1 MAVTLNAK
9 GTSVPYFKIGRKGT
23 TIFQGT
29 TDPNPTYSVSQ
40 GDIWIDTTSNEIKI
54 RTASSTWASAAGG
67 SVSALTDL
75 TDIDLS
81 TPATDGQIL
90 VWDNAN
96 SVFVAADEYGD
107 TDVKTLL
114 SSLDSSIIPSADV
127 TYDLGSPTN
136 QWKDIYV
143 GPGSIYMSGTKIIE
157 EDSVS
162 GNLKF
167 SAASNQSV
175 HILSHGT
182 GDTVLETSNG
192 LDIIAH
198 NSANIDL
205 QVSTGQITFTG
216 DVLANNDLTVTGN
229 LTINGTTTTVNT
241 ATLTVSDNIIVLNND
256 ETGTPSQ
263 DAGIEIERGTET
275 NVAIAWN
282 ETTDRWT
289 FTNDGSTYANLPLS
303 TDELTEGSTNLY
315 YTDARVGAYLTAN
328 PQPGNTYGTQIVW
341 NVADPTNSII
351 LDAGDGS
358 TTQATYYGDVVDSNG
373 SVVLDI
379 SGPAFYGSTNGNHN
393 GDVYDTTG
401 STLILDVDNGQGT
414 AVLNGDVNGTNIT
427 TSNIDVSNYIK
438 GYNSLIAPGAGATVN
453 YVVTVAAKT
462 TAHRYN
468 GTGSSSGYV
477 FNGLESPFLTLT
489 PGRTYR
495 FIQEDATN
503 SGHPIAFYFEADK
516 TTAYTDNVTFNGT
529 PGQAGAYTEITI
541 TDSTPAVLHYQCT
554 AHGYMGNSLQTNTRN
569 LTGWTTDN
577 LIEGTNEYYTD
588 QKVEDYINT
597 QIGSAGEFVIV
608 DTDDSTLTS
617 TSALSINTTNGYL
630 GINETNPAHSLH
642 ISSDAASGSQI
653 VVEQYDDSADSPDI
667 IGRKSRGS
675 SDVPAA
681 TVAGDQL
688 LRIDAQ
694 RYDGSGWLTMGSH
707 IFETDSTSAAKAT
720 YKLQTNDGSGV
731 ATRLSVNEDGNII
744 IPGDLTVTGTINGA
758 VTVSSTASNVTVHG
772 DAQNY
777 TKQYVLYGT
786 TTDATETEIWV
797 GGTLNNQIPVATN
810 ATMFYDIQIVARR
823 TDAINESAGFAIKGV
838 VDNFAGTVEDVG
850 DLYEVIVA
858 TDNAVLAVD
867 ATADDINNSLKI
879 TVTGEASK
887 TFKWTAIVKT
897 TEVIG

>member
-29 TDPNPTYSVSQ
+29 TDPNPTYTVSQ
-40 GDIWIDTTSNEIKI
+40 GDIWIDTSANEIKI
-54 RTASSTWASAAGG
+54 RTASNTWISSAGG
-67 SVSALTDL
+67 SVSALSDL
-75 TDIDLS
+75 SDIDLS

-96 SVFVAADEYGD
+96 SVFVPADEYGD

-167 SAASNQSV
+167 SAASNQSI

-241 ATLTVSDNIIVLNND
+241 ATLNVSDNIVVLNND
-256 ETGTPSQ
+256 EAGTPSQ
-263 DAGIEIERGTET
+263 DAGIEVERGTST
-275 NVAIAWN
+275 NVSLAWN

-289 FTNDGSTYANLPLS
+289 FTNDGSTYYNLAVNS
-303 TDELTEGSTNLY
+303 DDITEGSTNLW
-315 YTDARVGAYLTAN
+315 YTDQRISDYLAAN

-341 NVADPTNSII
+341 DLANPSTSII
-351 LDAGDGS
+351 LDAGDG
-358 TTQATYYGDVVDSNG
+358 TANATYYGDVIDGSNN
-373 SVVLDI
+373 VILDI
-379 SGPAFYGSTNGNHN
+379 SGASFYGTTNGNHN
-393 GDVYDTTG
+393 GDNYDASG
-401 STLILDVDNGQGT
+401 GRLVLDVDNGQGT
-414 AVLNGDVNGTNIT
+414 AVLYGDVSGTNIT

-438 GYNSLIAPGAGATVN
+438 GYNSLIAPGAGTTVN

-468 GTGSSSGYV
+468 GTGSSQGYV

-495 FIQEDATN
+495 FIQEEATN
-503 SGHPIAFYFEADK
+503 SGHPIGFYYDAAK
-516 TTAYTDNVTFNGT
+516 TAAYTDNVTTAGT
-529 PGQAGAYTEITI
+529 PGQTGAYTEITV
-541 TDSTPAVLHYQCT
+541 TDSTPTVLHYQCT
-554 AHGYMGNSLQTNTRN
+554 AHGYMGNAVQTNARN
-569 LTGWTTDN
+569 LTGFSTTD
-577 LIEGTNEYYTD
+577 LPEGDNEYYTN

-597 QIGSAGEFVIV
+597 QIGQANEIVIV
-608 DTDDSTLTS
+608 DTDNTTLTS
-617 TSALSINTTNGYL
+617 TNTLTIDSSTGRI
-630 GINETNPAHSLH
+630 GINKSSPEVTLH
-642 ISSDAASGSQI
+642 MSSDSSG
-653 VVEQYDDSADSPDI
+653 
-667 IGRKSRGS
+667 GS
-675 SDVPAA
+675 SIYMDQYNNDTDAPDLRARKARGTADVPAA
-681 TVAGDQL
+681 TQAGDFLFRQNVF
-688 LRIDAQ
+688 
-694 RYDGSGWLTMGSH
+694 RYDGAGWVQMASQQ
-707 IFETDSTSAAKAT
+707 FDTDSVDAT
-720 YKLQTNDGSGV
+720 RSVYQLQTRNGTGLG
-731 ATRLSVNEDGNII
+731 TRLSIDDDGDVTVT
-744 IPGDLTVTGTINGA
+744 GDLTVTGAVNGA
-758 VTVSSTASNVTVHG
+758 VTVSYTASDAQVHG
-772 DAQNY
+772 DVNNY
-777 TKQYVLYGT
+777 SKQYIVYGT
-786 TTDATETEIWV
+786 TTDATETEIFV
-797 GGTLNNQIPVATN
+797 GGNLNSRIPVATN
-810 ATMFYDIQIVARR
+810 TTVFYDIQIVARR
-823 TDAINESAGFAIKGV
+823 TDAINESAGFSIKGV

-858 TDNAVLAVD
+858 TDNASLLVD
-867 ATADDINNSLKI
+867 ATADDINNALKI

-887 TFKWTAIVKT
+887 TFKWTALVKT
-897 TEVIG
+897 TEVTG

>member
-29 TDPNPTYSVSQ
+29 TDPNPTYTVSQ
-40 GDIWIDTTSNEIKI
+40 GDIWIDTSANEIKI
-54 RTASSTWASAAGG
+54 RTASNTWISSAGG
-67 SVSALTDL
+67 SVSALSDL
-75 TDIDLS
+75 SDIDLS

-90 VWDNAN
+90 VWDSTSSTFIPAN
-96 SVFVAADEYGD
+96 QYGD

-167 SAASNQSV
+167 SGDTNQNV

-182 GDTVLETSNG
+182 GDTILETSNG

-216 DVLANNDLTVTGN
+216 DVLANNNLTITGDLTV
-229 LTINGTTTTVNT
+229 NGTTTTINT

-263 DAGIEIERGTET
+263 DAGIEVERGTST

-289 FTNDGSTYANLPLS
+289 FTNDGSTYYNLAVNS
-303 TDELTEGSTNLY
+303 DDIAEGSTNLW
-315 YTDARVGAYLTAN
+315 YTDARVDARLSSFSVDNLSDVDITTTAPTDGQVLIWDN
-328 PQPGNTYGTQIVW
+328 ANSKFIPGNRFSSSDFDT
-341 NVADPTNSII
+341 AF
-351 LDAGDGS
+351 AAK
-358 TTQATYYGDVVDSNG
+358 TTDDLGE
-373 SVVLDI
+373 
-379 SGPAFYGSTNGNHN
+379 
-393 GDVYDTTG
+393 
-401 STLILDVDNGQGT
+401 
-414 AVLNGDVNGTNIT
+414 GTNLYFTEARVDTAISDQVDT
-427 TSNIDVSNYIK
+427 DLLI
-438 GYNSLIAPGAGATVN
+438 GYDHLIAPGAGATVT
-453 YVVTVAAKT
+453 YTVTVAAKT

-468 GTGSSSGYV
+468 GTGSSQGYV

-495 FIQEDATN
+495 FIQEEATN
-503 SGHPIAFYFEADK
+503 SGHPIGFYYDAAK
-516 TTAYTDNVTFNGT
+516 TTAYTDNVTTAGT

-541 TDSTPAVLHYQCT
+541 TDSTPTVLHYQCT
-554 AHGYMGNSLQTNTRN
+554 AHSYMGNSVQTNARN
-569 LTGWTTDN
+569 LTGFSTTD
-577 LIEGTNEYYTD
+577 LPEGDNEYYTN

-597 QIGSAGEFVIV
+597 QIGQANEIVIV
-608 DTDDSTLTS
+608 DTDNTTLTS
-617 TSALSINTTNGYL
+617 TNALTIDSSNSRI
-630 GINETNPAHSLH
+630 GINKSSPEVTLH
-642 ISSDAASGSQI
+642 MSSDSSGGSSI
-653 VVEQYDDSADSPDI
+653 YIDQYNNDVDAPDL
-667 IGRKSRGS
+667 RARRSRGTA
-675 SDVPAA
+675 DVPVA
-681 TVAGDQL
+681 TQAGDYLFRQNVF
-688 LRIDAQ
+688 
-694 RYDGSGWLTMGSH
+694 RYDGAGWVQMAAQQ
-707 IFETDSTSAAKAT
+707 FDTDSVDAT
-720 YKLQTNDGSGV
+720 RSVYQLQTRNGTGLG
-731 ATRLSVNEDGNII
+731 TRLSVDDDGNVTVT
-744 IPGDLTVTGTINGA
+744 GDLTVTGAVNGA
-758 VTVSSTASNVTVHG
+758 VTVSYTASDAQVHG
-772 DAQNY
+772 DANNY
-777 TKQYVLYGT
+777 SKQYILYGT
-786 TTDATETEIWV
+786 TTDATETEIYV
-797 GGTLNNQIPVATN
+797 GGVLNSRIPVATN
-810 ATMFYDIQIVARR
+810 TTVFYDIQIVARR
-823 TDAINESAGFAIKGV
+823 TDAINESGGFSIKGV

-858 TDNAVLAVD
+858 TDNANILVD
-867 ATADDINNSLKI
+867 ATADDINNALKI

-887 TFKWTAIVKT
+887 TFKWTALVKT
-897 TEVIG
+897 TEVTG